1 MTKLTSTT
9 FLATLAAG
17 TLLQG
22 CAAVTTGWQAAAPVQ
37 DALTV
42 DPACL
47 ASAAWF
53 TDPAEAD
60 LQLFGCRSA
69 AALPAP
75 DADGWREFAS
85 DDGALVRTRGY
96 IADLRTGAVRV
107 EVIYNGGGSLTVRN
121 LVTGTPDAKGVLKA
135 GAFKVTSLN

>member
-1 MTKLTSTT
+1 MTT
-9 FLATLAAG
+9 FTSRTVLATLAAG

-22 CAAVTTGWQAAAPVQ
+22 CAAVTTGWKAAAPVQ
-37 DALTV
+37 DALAV

-47 ASAAWF
+47 ASAGWF
-53 TDPAEAD
+53 NDPTEGD

-69 AALPAP
+69 EDLPAP
-75 DADGWREFAS
+75 DAAGWREFSS

-135 GAFKVTSLN
+135 GAFKVTPIN

>member
-1 MTKLTSTT
+1 MTT
-9 FLATLAAG
+9 FTSRTVLATLAAG

-22 CAAVTTGWQAAAPVQ
+22 CAAVTTGWQAAPPVQ

-53 TDPAEAD
+53 SNPAESD

-69 AALPAP
+69 ADLPAP
-75 DADGWREFAS
+75 DAAGWREFSS
-85 DDGALVRTRGY
+85 DEGALVRARGY
-96 IADLRTGAVRV
+96 IADLGTGAVRV

-121 LVTGTPDAKGVLKA
+121 LVTGTPNAKGVLKV
-135 GAFKVTSLN
+135 GTFKVTPLN